1 MTKTPEEWLQ
11 EISPEKPRGI
21 FKLFLGYAPGVG
33 KTYSMLSE
41 AIRRASRGEDVVVGV
56 VESHGRKAT
65 AELAGKLDRVPPRKL
80 EYKGT
85 VFEEMD
91 VDAIL
96 ARNPAVVVIDELAHT
111 NIEGSK
117 HPKRYEDVIELL
129 EAKIDVLSTMNVQ
142 HVESVGPTVQQITGV
157 QVRETVPDWVMQR
170 VDEIVLA
177 DLTPQ
182 ALQKRM
188 ERGDIYPVDRA
199 QRALSHFFRPGNL
212 IALRELAL
220 RQVTGVVDR
229 SLDAFLEKDGT
240 QPAHTVRERIAVCVS
255 SNPAAQYLIA
265 RGSRM
270 GQAIG
275 GEFYVFYIDVGRDTH
290 PEDQKTLAENIR
302 FAENLGATRRSQL
315 RPKHRRRAR
324 SARARASHHPGDF
337 RTLGAHRVA
346 ALSLPFGHPA
356 ISPRF
361 SFRRCPHHF
370 PGATLMADPA
380 HILVVDDEPQIT
392 RVLRTSL
399 SAQGYDIRVANSG
412 EMALEIMKDWTPN
425 LIITDL
431 SMPSIDGIQLC
442 RTVRASS
449 QVPIV
454 VLSVR
459 DKEQQK
465 VEALDAG
472 ADDYVTKPFGM
483 NELLARVRANLRR
496 VPAEAEADP
505 VIEIGDFRIDT
516 AARRVTVRRQEVRL
530 TPKEFELLVFL
541 ARRPGKVV
549 NHRTLLGAIWGG
561 QSTEQV
567 EYLRV
572 FVGQLRKKLEP
583 DASSPRYIVTE
594 PWVGYRFE
602 PGE

>member
-1 MTKTPEEWLQ
+1 MTKTPEEWLN
-11 EISPEKPRGI
+11 EIAPEKPRGI

-41 AIRRASRGEDVVVGV
+41 AIRRASRGEDVIAGV

-65 AELAGKLDRVPPRKL
+65 AELAAKLDRVPMRRL

-85 VFEEMD
+85 VFDEMD

-96 ARNPAVVVIDELAHT
+96 TRKPAVVVVDELAHT

-117 HPKRYEDVIELL
+117 HGKRYEDVVDLL

-229 SLDAFLEKDGT
+229 SLDAYLDKDGA
-240 QPAHTVRERIAVCVS
+240 QSAHSVRERIGVCVS

-270 GQAIG
+270 AQAIG
-275 GEFYVFYIDVGRDTH
+275 GELYVFYVDVGRDTR

-302 FAENLGATRRSQL
+302 FAENLGGHVVRTAGRSIADGVAQL
-315 RPKHRRRAR
+315 VRENHITQVIFGR
-324 SARARASHHPGDF
+324 SARTGWQRYLYMS
-337 RTLGAHRVA
+337 
-346 ALSLPFGHPA
+346 A
-356 ISPRF
+356 IQRFLRDSP
-361 SFRRCPHHF
+361 S
-370 PGATLMADPA
+370 
-380 HILVVDDEPQIT
+380 VD
-392 RVLRTSL
+392 V
-399 SAQGYDIRVANSG
+399 
-412 EMALEIMKDWTPN
+412 
-425 LIITDL
+425 
-431 SMPSIDGIQLC
+431 
-442 RTVRASS
+442 
-449 QVPIV
+449 
-454 VLSVR
+454 
-459 DKEQQK
+459 
-465 VEALDAG
+465 
-472 ADDYVTKPFGM
+472 
-483 NELLARVRANLRR
+483 
-496 VPAEAEADP
+496 
-505 VIEIGDFRIDT
+505 
-516 AARRVTVRRQEVRL
+516 
-530 TPKEFELLVFL
+530 
-541 ARRPGKVV
+541 
-549 NHRTLLGAIWGG
+549 H
-561 QSTEQV
+561 
-567 EYLRV
+567 
-572 FVGQLRKKLEP
+572 
-583 DASSPRYIVTE
+583 IVTQE
-594 PWVGYRFE
+594 AR
-602 PGE
+602 